1 MSVDLKRLQFF
12 STPAH
17 PCSYLD
23 EQHATTLF
31 LDPREPLRAE
41 VYAPLSA
48 LGFRR
53 SGQGIYRPHCHTCRA
68 CIPARVV
75 CAAFEPNRQQRR
87 VLQRNQDV
95 EVQCVAPYFS
105 DEIYALYARYIEARH
120 ADGDMFPPSP
130 EQFRDFLLVQTDF
143 SYFAAFRVQGRLIAV
158 AVMDILPN
166 GISAVYTFFDPHEAS
181 RSMGRFAI
189 LWQIAE
195 AQRRQLPALYLGYWI
210 RDCRKMRYKTEYQ
223 PLELYV
229 NQRWILM
236 T

>member
-1 MSVDLKRLQFF
+1 M
-12 STPAH
+12 
-17 PCSYLD
+17 
-23 EQHATTLF
+23 
-31 LDPREPLRAE
+31 
-41 VYAPLSA
+41 
-48 LGFRR
+48 
-53 SGQGIYRPHCHTCRA
+53 
-68 CIPARVV
+68 
-75 CAAFEPNRQQRR
+75 
-87 VLQRNQDV
+87 QRNQDV